1 MDKLI
6 GEIYVYCTD
15 FILNLANIFNLSYYE
30 INAIIFCFLYP
41 LLLVGFIAIYLFQKR
56 RLNNLMRNWKEED
69 FIINYEKNIL
79 LTLGI
84 INRSIYR
91 LQFFWIICRQ

>member
-15 FILNLANIFNLSYYE
+15 FIINLANIFNLSYYE

-56 RLNNLMRNWKEED
+56 RLNNLMRN
-69 FIINYEKNIL
+69 
-79 LTLGI
+79 
-84 INRSIYR
+84 
-91 LQFFWIICRQ
+91 

>member
-6 GEIYVYCTD
+6 EEIYVYCTD
-15 FILNLANIFNLSYYE
+15 FIINLANIFNLSYYE

-56 RLNNLMRNWKEED
+56 RLNNLMRN
-69 FIINYEKNIL
+69 
-79 LTLGI
+79 
-84 INRSIYR
+84 
-91 LQFFWIICRQ
+91 

>member
-15 FILNLANIFNLSYYE
+15 FIINLANIFNLSYYE

-41 LLLVGFIAIYLFQKR
+41 LLLVGFIVIYLFQKR
-56 RLNNLMRNWKEED
+56 RLNNLMRN
-69 FIINYEKNIL
+69 
-79 LTLGI
+79 
-84 INRSIYR
+84 
-91 LQFFWIICRQ
+91 